1 MNARGT
7 SKVGILC
14 LLALGF
20 GAGQLAPRLLGAR
33 QTVPAK
39 SSPAREATLDV
50 ATRPAPPALPQGLTD
65 GERRDIEVFRN
76 SSDAVA
82 YITSVALRRDFFSMD
97 VMQIPQGSGSG
108 FVWDRQGHIVT
119 NFHVIAE
126 GQAVR
131 VTLADQ
137 SEWDAQVVG
146 VAPDKDLAVLHVDAQ
161 PSHLVPLPIGS
172 SHDLVVGQRVLAIGN
187 PFGLDH
193 SLTIGVV
200 SALGRELTSPSGR
213 LIRDVIQTDAA
224 INPGNSGGPL
234 LDSSGRLI
242 AINTAIY
249 SPSGANAGI
258 GFAVPVDTV
267 KRLVPPLIERGR
279 PLQTGIGIV
288 PLSDRWMERLGLE
301 GVAIRSVSPGT
312 PAAQAGLQGLRT
324 TAAGRIVVSDRITTV
339 DGKPVRSVDDL
350 LHAFEA
356 KGPGEK
362 VTLTVVRDDRARDMT
377 LPLVAL
383 E

>member
-1 MNARGT
+1 MNARGA
-7 SKVGILC
+7 SKIGILF

-267 KRLVPPLIERGR
+267 KRLVPQLIERGR

-324 TAAGRIVVSDRITTV
+324 TAAGRIVVSDRITAV

>member
-1 MNARGT
+1 MSGRGA
-7 SKVGILC
+7 SKIGILF
-14 LLALGF
+14 LLAAGF
-20 GAGQLAPRLLGAR
+20 AAGQLAPRFLAVR
-33 QTVPAK
+33 QAAPAGSAVASGSAPRAEAPAVPA
-39 SSPAREATLDV
+39 L
-50 ATRPAPPALPQGLTD
+50 LPSGLSE
-65 GERRDIEVFRN
+65 GERRDIEVFRR

-97 VMQIPQGSGSG
+97 VLQIPQGSGSG
-108 FVWDRQGHIVT
+108 IVWDRQGHIVT
-119 NFHVIAE
+119 NYHVIAE

-146 VAPDKDLAVLHVDAQ
+146 VAPDKDLAVLRVAAE
-161 PSHLVPLPIGS
+161 PRHLVPLPIGT
-172 SHDLVVGQRVLAIGN
+172 SHDLAVGQRVLAIGN

-200 SALGRELTSPSGR
+200 SALGRELSSPSGR
-213 LIRDVIQTDAA
+213 MIRDVIQTDAA

-242 AINTAIY
+242 GINTAIY

-267 KRLVPPLIERGR
+267 KLLVPQLIERGR
-279 PLQTGIGIV
+279 PLQVGIGIV
-288 PLSDRWMERLGLE
+288 PLSDRWTERFGLD
-301 GVAIRSVSPGT
+301 GVAIRSVAPGT
-312 PAAQAGLQGLRT
+312 PAARAGLEGLRT
-324 TAAGRIVVSDRITTV
+324 TSGGQVAITDCITAA
-339 DGKPVRSVDDL
+339 DGHPVHSVDDL

-356 KGPGEK
+356 KGPGK
-362 VTLTVVRDDRARDMT
+362 DITLTVTRDGRDREVK
-377 LPLVAL
+377 LPLIAL